1 MLLAFD
7 VGNTNIVIGVF
18 DGNDLKTH
26 FRVSTSLNRTADEYG
41 HQMISLLRYSGIDQ
55 SDIHDVAISTVVPP
69 ISENLRI
76 MAQKYF
82 KSDALFV
89 EPGIKIGINI
99 KYENPKEVGADRI
112 VNAVAAISLY
122 GAPVVVVDFG
132 TATTFC
138 AINEKSEYLGG
149 AISPGIGISIEAL
162 FRAAAKLQRV
172 EVRKPENI
180 IGRTTVEAMQS
191 GIYYGFVG
199 QVDYLVRRLK
209 QELGGNPK
217 VIATGGFAPLIAA
230 DSETID
236 EVQPL
241 LTLEGLRIIYNKN
254 RSKTKE

>member
-1 MLLAFD
+1 MLLALD

-18 DGNDLKTH
+18 ENQDLKTH
-26 FRVSTSLNRTADEYG
+26 FRVSTALNRTADEYG
-41 HQMISLLRYSGIDQ
+41 EQLLSLLTYSGIRQD
-55 SDIHDVAISTVVPP
+55 DIDDVIISTVVPP
-69 ISENLRI
+69 ITDNLRV
-76 MAQKYF
+76 MAHKYF

-89 EPGIKIGINI
+89 DPGIKIGMNI
-99 KYENPKEVGADRI
+99 RYENPKEVGADRI

-122 GAPVVVVDFG
+122 GAPAIVVDFG

-138 AINEKSEYLGG
+138 AINEKAEYLGG

-172 EVRKPENI
+172 EIRKPESI

-199 QVDYLVRRLK
+199 QVDYIVRRLK
-209 QELGGNPK
+209 KELGGEPK
-217 VIATGGFAPLIAA
+217 VIATGGFAELIAT

-241 LTLEGLRIIYNKN
+241 LTLEGLRIIYGKN
-254 RSKTKE
+254 RPKPLS